1 MDLGTQTKESIS
13 WTVTQINLM
22 LFITFVYRY
31 NNNQLVIRT
40 IILSDYL
47 ISMQYNS
54 TQVSSSEEMVQVKR

>member
-54 TQVSSSEEMVQVKR
+54 TQVSSCEEMVQVKR

>member
-22 LFITFVYRY
+22 LCIAFVYRY